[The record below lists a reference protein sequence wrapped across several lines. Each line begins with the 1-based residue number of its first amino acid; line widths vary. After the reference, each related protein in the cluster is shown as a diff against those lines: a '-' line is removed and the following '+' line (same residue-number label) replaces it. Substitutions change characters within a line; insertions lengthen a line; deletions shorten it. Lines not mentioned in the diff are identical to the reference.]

1 MGIQHYHY
9 WKSLFPRRVVLF
21 TLLCLLCA
29 PADSYSIDENN
40 LEAYIEKHANG
51 WIDWKKGMIYGIGR
65 AYLSKNRNNR
75 PLTQGTAS
83 VVASGNIVKLA
94 SGLHLDDKATL
105 ESLGEGKVSI
115 NLNAF
120 VRDREF
126 QSNYVENN
134 GDPYYEVIKVA
145 EMKGI
150 SGLTAKF
157 LNYLSKNPVW
167 KELPIRSLE
176 PRADLGDD
184 QGPWLLVD
192 ARNLPYDQKVQP
204 AIFPKIFSKNGELV
218 YSVRSVEEEALVKRG
233 MVSYVTTDLSSADLR
248 AGDSRRID
256 KLLDRIGMVFEVRA
270 AAATTTIERSFPNIP
285 VPAKP
290 AEAKIERQR
299 RGKYIVVDAQN
310 VEGLAKTN
318 LLVSAEDAKALQA
331 EDASSQILKKCR
343 VVVIVSSPVGGAEGS
358 LPIMLAGGPSIFGL
372 EQ

>member
-1 MGIQHYHY
+1 MGMQYYHDR
-9 WKSLFPRRVVLF
+9 KTSVPRGVVLF

-29 PADSYSIDENN
+29 PAVSYSIDEND
-40 LEAYIEKHANG
+40 LEAYLEKHTNG
-51 WIDWKKGMIYGIGR
+51 WIDWKNGMIYGIGR
-65 AYLSKNRNNR
+65 AYLKKNRNNR
-75 PLTQGTAS
+75 PLSQGTAS
-83 VVASGNIVKLA
+83 VIASGNIVKLA

-105 ESLGEGKVSI
+105 KSLGEGKVSI

-120 VRDREF
+120 IRDREF
-126 QSNYVENN
+126 QSTYVENN

-145 EMKGI
+145 DMKGI

-204 AIFPKIFSKNGELV
+204 AIFPKILSKNGHLV
-218 YSVRSVEEEALVKRG
+218 YSVGSVEEEALIKRG
-233 MVSYVTTDLSSADLR
+233 MVSYVTTDISGTDLR
-248 AGDSRRID
+248 AGDSRHID
-256 KLLDRIGMVFEVRA
+256 ELLERVGMVFDVRA
-270 AAATTTIERSFPNIP
+270 AAATTIERSIPNIP
-285 VPAKP
+285 IPGKTP
-290 AEAKIERQR
+290 DTKIERQR

-318 LLVSAEDAKALQA
+318 LLLSAEDAKTLQV

-358 LPIMLAGGPSIFGL
+358 LPIMLAGGPSMIGL

>member
-9 WKSLFPRRVVLF
+9 RKNPFPGRVVLF
-21 TLLCLLCA
+21 ALICLLCS
-29 PADSYSIDENN
+29 PAVSFSFDEND
-40 LEAYIEKHANG
+40 LEAYLERHPNG
-51 WIDWKKGMIYGIGR
+51 WIDWKNGMIYGIGR
-65 AYLSKNRNNR
+65 AYLSKNRNSR
-75 PLTQGTAS
+75 PLSQGTAK
-83 VVASGNIVKLA
+83 VIASGNIVKLA

-105 ESLGEGKVSI
+105 ESLGEGNVSI

-120 VRDREF
+120 IRDREF
-126 QSNYVENN
+126 QSTYVENN
-134 GDPYYEVIKVA
+134 GDPYYEVIQVA
-145 EMKGI
+145 DMKGI

-204 AIFPKIFSKNGELV
+204 AIFPKILSKNGDQI
-218 YSVRSVEEEALVKRG
+218 YSVGSVEEEALVKRG
-233 MVSYVTTDLSSADLR
+233 MVSYVTTDISGSDLR
-248 AGDSRRID
+248 VVDSRRID
-256 KLLDRIGMVFEVRA
+256 ELLERIGMVFEVRA
-270 AAATTTIERSFPNIP
+270 AAATTIERSIPNIP
-285 VPAKP
+285 VPAKIT
-290 AEAKIERQR
+290 EVKIERQR

-318 LLVSAEDAKALQA
+318 LLVSAEDAKALQV

-343 VVVIVSSPVGGAEGS
+343 VVVIVSSPVGGVEGS
-358 LPIMLAGGPSIFGL
+358 LPMMLAGGPSIIGL